1 MLVCAVLCAVKAVQN
16 FDQPIFAKMIVSI
29 ASTYGVFIVSS
40 LLALEPWSVYC
51 PAVSAGRLIIFRH
64 LLTCFI
70 QYILFSP
77 STCIFALKWC

>member
-40 LLALEPWSVYC
+40 LLALEPWYVSLSVK
-51 PAVSAGRLIIFRH
+51 P
-64 LLTCFI
+64 
-70 QYILFSP
+70 P
-77 STCIFALKWC
+77 SGADDI